1 MARSIMTA
9 ELRSIIA
16 DPGVFAAIRFTAILL
31 ATGIT
36 SVCAVAADMKIG
48 EVAIRLP
55 PPERY
60 CELDAAVGSDAAR
73 IGPVHT
79 ILNKAGV
86 RLLAMS
92 AACAELKAWRLDRTK
107 DLDHWAEYQTAIRLE
122 GVTLPDTPDKVVRQ
136 YCAQMRAAANQS
148 IPAIDP
154 SERSEEASSMVA
166 LNQRIYL
173 GVVAEE
179 PLACFGA
186 TVRKIKTQAGAE
198 KIQVGITASAI
209 IKGKVALYHLFAP
222 YTSHD
227 PVRELLR
234 TQSRERLALTARQHR
249 VTAGASIVIPPNLK
263 LSRAV
268 TDWMSIP
275 D

>member
-1 MARSIMTA
+1 MIWSSRQVAQEQLMPRFVMTA
-9 ELRSIIA
+9 DFRSIIA
-16 DPGVFAAIRFTAILL
+16 DLGPCIFAAIRFTATLL
-31 ATGIT
+31 AAAIT

-55 PPERY
+55 PPDRY

-73 IGPVHT
+73 IGPVHAT
-79 ILNKAGV
+79 LNKAGV

-92 AACAELKAWRLDRTK
+92 AACAELRAWRLDRTK

-122 GVTLPDTPDKVVRQ
+122 GAPLPDTPDKVVRR

-148 IPAIDP
+148 VPAIDP

-166 LNQRIYL
+166 LDQRIYL

-186 TVRKIKTQAGAE
+186 TVRKIKTEAGAE

-209 IKGKVALYHLFAP
+209 IKGKVVLYHLFAP
-222 YTSHD
+222 YTSRD
-227 PVRELLR
+227 TVRELLR
-234 TQSRERLALTARQHR
+234 AHRENVSR
-249 VTAGASIVIPPNLK
+249 LK
-263 LSRAV
+263 HANAE
-268 TDWMSIP
+268 
-275 D
+275 